1 MNGFAGEDLVCERG
15 ARIVFTRLR
24 FAVGLGGALVLVGPN
39 GSGKSSLLR
48 TMAGLLAPLAGR
60 LTWDGADVRGDPFAH
75 HQRLRFVA
83 HTDAMKPT
91 LTAIENLRLW
101 AALAVSIDERST
113 GEGNADTRCR
123 HALAAFGL
131 AALAEVPARYL
142 SAGQRRRL
150 TLARLLLAPSRLWL
164 LDEPRTALDSDGAA
178 RLDAAVAAHR
188 QGGGIVVMALHG
200 GPYPDGA
207 RFLDLADYRAAAT
220 C

>member
-1 MNGFAGEDLVCERG
+1 MITMNGFAGEELVCERG
-15 ARIVFTRLR
+15 ARIVFRRLS
-24 FAVGLGGALVLVGPN
+24 FAVGFGEALVLVGPN

-60 LTWDGADVRGDPFAH
+60 ITWDGADVRHDPLAH
-75 HQRLRFVA
+75 HHRLRFVA
-83 HTDAMKPT
+83 HADALKPT
-91 LTAIENLRLW
+91 LTALENLRLW
-101 AALAVSIDERST
+101 AALAVSTDD
-113 GEGNADTRCR
+113 GNTDGGCQR
-123 HALAAFGL
+123 ALDAFGL

-150 TLARLLLAPSRLWL
+150 TLARLLLAPSLLWL

-178 RLDAAVAAHR
+178 RLDQAVAAHR
-188 QGGGIVVMALHG
+188 AAGGIVVMTLHG

-207 RFLDLADYRAAAT
+207 RFLDLADYRATAT